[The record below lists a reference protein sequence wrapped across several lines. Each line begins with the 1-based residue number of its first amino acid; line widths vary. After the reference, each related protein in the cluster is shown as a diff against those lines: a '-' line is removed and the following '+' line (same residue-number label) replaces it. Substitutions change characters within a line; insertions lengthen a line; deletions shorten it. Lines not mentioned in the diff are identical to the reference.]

1 MWVPG
6 LSDRDT
12 FLTMPSNPDLVAPF
26 KRFRF
31 MALLTGTMLLIL
43 TFIAVPLNHIWHR
56 PLLSAIVGPIHGFLY
71 AGYVVVAFDLSRR
84 AHWSLSRTIFYL
96 LAGTIP
102 FASFV
107 AEKRARSLLD

>member
-1 MWVPG
+1 VLDVG
-6 LSDRDT
+6 VSDT
-12 FLTMPSNPDLVAPF
+12 FLAMSTNPDLVAPF

-43 TFIAVPLNHIWHR
+43 TFIAVPLNHIWHH

-71 AGYVVVAFDLSRR
+71 AAYVVVAFDLSRR
-84 AHWSLSRTIFYL
+84 AQWSLTRTVFYL

-107 AEKRARSLLD
+107 AEKRARSLVN

>member
-1 MWVPG
+1 M
-6 LSDRDT
+6 SKH
-12 FLTMPSNPDLVAPF
+12 PDLVAPF

-43 TFIAVPLNHIWHR
+43 VFIAVPLNHIWHH
-56 PLLSAIVGPIHGFLY
+56 PMLSAIVGPIHGFLY
-71 AGYVVVAFDLSRR
+71 AIYVVTAFDLSRR
-84 AHWSLSRTIFYL
+84 ASWPLPRTIFYL

-107 AEKRARSLLD
+107 AENRARSLIE

>member
-1 MWVPG
+1 M
-6 LSDRDT
+6 S
-12 FLTMPSNPDLVAPF
+12 SNPDLVAPF

-43 TFIAVPLNHIWHR
+43 TFVAVPLNHIWHR

-71 AGYVVVAFDLSRR
+71 AVYVVVAFDLSRR
-84 AHWSLSRTIFYL
+84 ARWPLGRTIFYL

-107 AEKRARSLLD
+107 AEKRARSLIN

>member
-1 MWVPG
+1 M
-6 LSDRDT
+6 S
-12 FLTMPSNPDLVAPF
+12 SNPDLIGPY

-43 TFIAVPLNHIWHR
+43 TFVAVPLNHIWHH

-71 AGYVVVAFDLSRR
+71 AVYVVVAFDLTRR
-84 AHWSLSRTIFYL
+84 AHWPLGRTVLYL

-107 AEKRARSLLD
+107 AEKRARVLIG

>member
-1 MWVPG
+1 
-6 LSDRDT
+6 
-12 FLTMPSNPDLVAPF
+12 MPNNPDLVAPF

-31 MALLTGTMLLIL
+31 MAILTGTMLLIL
-43 TFIAVPLNHIWHR
+43 TFVAVPLNHIWHH

-71 AGYVVVAFDLSRR
+71 AIYVVVAFDLARR
-84 AHWSLSRTIFYL
+84 ARWPLTRTVLYL

-107 AEKRARSLLD
+107 AEKRARSLID

>member
-1 MWVPG
+1 
-6 LSDRDT
+6 
-12 FLTMPSNPDLVAPF
+12 MPNTSELIGPF

-31 MALLTGTMLLIL
+31 MAILTGTMLLIL
-43 TFIAVPLNHIWHR
+43 TFVAVPLNHIWHH

-71 AGYVVVAFDLSRR
+71 AIYVVVTFDLTRR
-84 AHWSLSRTIFYL
+84 ARWSLGRTVLYL

-107 AEKRARSLLD
+107 AEKRARNLIG

>member
-1 MWVPG
+1 MLGIRV
-6 LSDRDT
+6 SDT
-12 FLTMPSNPDLVAPF
+12 FLAMSSNPDLVAPF
-26 KRFRF
+26 KRFRI

-71 AGYVVVAFDLSRR
+71 AAYVVVAFDLSRR
-84 AHWSLSRTIFYL
+84 AHWSLPRTIFYL

-107 AEKRARSLLD
+107 AEKRARSLIS

>member
-1 MWVPG
+1 MSNTPA
-6 LSDRDT
+6 
-12 FLTMPSNPDLVAPF
+12 LTGAF

-31 MALLTGTMLLIL
+31 MAILTGTMLLIL
-43 TFIAVPLNHIWHR
+43 TFIAVPLNHIWHH

-71 AGYVVVAFDLSRR
+71 AVYVVVAFDLTRR
-84 AHWSLSRTIFYL
+84 AHWSLGRTVLYL

-107 AEKRARSLLD
+107 AEKRARNLIG

>member
-1 MWVPG
+1 MLG
-6 LSDRDT
+6 ARDSDT
-12 FLTMPSNPDLVAPF
+12 FLDMTVDLDLVAPF

-43 TFIAVPLNHIWHR
+43 TFVAVPLNHIWHR
-56 PLLSAIVGPIHGFLY
+56 PMLSAIVGPIHGFLY

-84 AHWSLSRTIFYL
+84 ARWPLPRTIFYL

-107 AEKRARSLLD
+107 AEKRARSLVS

>member
-1 MWVPG
+1 M
-6 LSDRDT
+6 
-12 FLTMPSNPDLVAPF
+12 SNTPDLIGAF

-43 TFIAVPLNHIWHR
+43 VFVAVPLHYIWDR
-56 PLLSAIVGPIHGFLY
+56 PFLSAIVGPIHGFLY
-71 AGYVVVAFDLSRR
+71 AVYVVVAFDLTRR
-84 AHWSLSRTIFYL
+84 AHWSMGRTVLYL

-107 AEKRARSLLD
+107 AEKRARNLIG

>member
-1 MWVPG
+1 
-6 LSDRDT
+6 
-12 FLTMPSNPDLVAPF
+12 MPSNPDLVAPF

>member
-1 MWVPG
+1 MPN
-6 LSDRDT
+6 DT
-12 FLTMPSNPDLVAPF
+12 RLVGSF

-43 TFIAVPLNHIWHR
+43 TFIAVPLNHIWHH
-56 PLLSAIVGPIHGFLY
+56 PMLSAIVGPIHGFLY
-71 AGYVVVAFDLSRR
+71 AVYVVVAFDMARR
-84 AHWSLSRTIFYL
+84 AHWPLGRTIWYL

-107 AEKRARSLLD
+107 AERRARSLIA